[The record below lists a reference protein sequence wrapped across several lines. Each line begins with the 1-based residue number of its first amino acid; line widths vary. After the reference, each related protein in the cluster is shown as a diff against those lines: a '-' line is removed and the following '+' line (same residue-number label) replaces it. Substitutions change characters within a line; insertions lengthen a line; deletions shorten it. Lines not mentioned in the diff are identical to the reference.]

1 MPKATKNH
9 APSAFTT
16 NTNNSAQLRLDELK
30 QLSYE
35 RRDAA
40 QKLGGPGSSRLC
52 KCGKTPFTTV
62 TLGIRPGKAGAAGK
76 ASYRGLIQCGSVWN
90 CPVCNNRIML
100 TRRNEIHEA
109 VRAWRKKSGFF
120 VTETLTMPH
129 GKNDRLK
136 PLMAK
141 FSLAL
146 AANNKDRSVRAVR
159 ENFGSTGYAKVLE
172 VPRSEE
178 NGWHP
183 HVMYLYFVDRQLTP
197 SELAQWRKVSQAGW
211 RKSLEQQGIT
221 HVDAKAHNLDV
232 VSDPNAIAAYMTKTG
247 KFGSALASGSAA
259 NAISG
264 KPGMRTQWDILASY
278 METKSNSDKA
288 LWYEWLKGMK
298 DRRFITWSKDL
309 RKSLVLKASPED
321 KEIVKDGEHKS
332 LVIIKPNS
340 VAELV
345 RLPRRQAHYLHLL
358 ETLAFHHFLK
368 VLKAD
373 GIKYSLTREGQS
385 LLESSRKSPKR
396 AVL

>member
-1 MPKATKNH
+1 MPKANKND

-16 NTNNSAQLRLDELK
+16 NTNTSAQLSHDELK

-35 RRDAA
+35 RREAA
-40 QKLGGPGSSRLC
+40 QKLTGPGSSRLC

-62 TLGIRPGKAGAAGK
+62 TLGIRPGTAGPARK

-90 CPVCNNRIML
+90 CPVCNYRIML
-100 TRRNEIHEA
+100 TRRNEIDEA
-109 VRAWRKKSGFF
+109 VRAGREKHSFF

-159 ENFGSTGYAKVLE
+159 EKFGSTGYVKVLE

-211 RKSLEQQGIT
+211 RKSLEKQGIT

-232 VSDPNAIAAYMTKTG
+232 VRDPNAIAAYMTKTG
-247 KFGSALASGSAA
+247 KYASAQGPGSPA

-264 KPGMRTQWDILASY
+264 KSGMRTQWDILASY
-278 METKSNSDKA
+278 METESNSDKA
-288 LWYEWLKGMK
+288 LWYEWLEGMK
-298 DRRFITWSKDL
+298 GRRFITWSEDL
-309 RKSLVLKASPED
+309 RKSLDLKASPED
-321 KEIVKDGEHKS
+321 KEIVEDDGHKS
-332 LVIIKPNS
+332 LVIIDASS

-358 ETLAFHHFLK
+358 ETLAFHHFLN

-385 LLESSRKSPKR
+385 LLESTRESLKR